1 MKALNGGGASSDT
14 GISARREGNDLIIAL
29 SPEAG
34 FKGGVKEFIN
44 HIFAGAP
51 DKIIEKARRLSSC
64 ADPAEKQTAAKRDFL
79 LAGFFEGPGPSAHS
93 GFADRPMRKNAGLI
107 IEYEDDF
114 IAVLNKPAGVK
125 IHPDREGDTDNLCAA
140 LDAYFRASASR
151 SARAYP
157 IHRLDIGTSG
167 LIIFAKDNVTC
178 AILDRAL
185 FENRIERRYTAA
197 LEGLL
202 KKREGEINLA
212 IGRDRHVS
220 NKYRVSPSGKPAV
233 TRYKLIRADSRRG
246 ISLVEAVLETGR
258 THQIRVHFS
267 HIGYPLCGDSLYGS
281 KQPLSSGREF
291 LLHSSYLKF
300 IHPYNKKTVELS
312 SAAEFSDPKYSIR

>member
-1 MKALNGGGASSDT
+1 MKKIYGGHAANDT
-14 GISARREGNDLIIAL
+14 GISARREGGDLVIETSMQGRFA
-29 SPEAG
+29 
-34 FKGGVKEFIN
+34 GGVKELIES
-44 HIFAGAP
+44 IFAGAP
-51 DKIIEKARRLSSC
+51 DKIIEKARRLSGLR
-64 ADPAEKQTAAKRDFL
+64 PAEAASALSPKIS
-79 LAGFFEGPGPSAHS
+79 LAGFFESRDTGIYNDAESAKAHGS
-93 GFADRPMRKNAGLI
+93 VRLVF
-107 IEYEDDF
+107 EYEDDF
-114 IAVLNKPAGVK
+114 IAVLNKPAGIK
-125 IHPDREGDTDNLCAA
+125 IHPDREGDADNLCAA
-140 LDAYFRASASR
+140 LDAHFHASSER

-167 LIIFAKDNVTC
+167 LIVFAKDSVTC

-197 LEGLL
+197 IDGLL

-233 TRYKLIRADSRRG
+233 TRYKLLCADSRRG

-267 HIGYPLCGDSLYGS
+267 HIGHPLCGDSLYGS
-281 KQPLSSGREF
+281 RKSPSIGREF
-291 LLHSSYLKF
+291 LLHSSYVKF
-300 IHPYNKKTVELS
+300 THPYNKKTVELS
-312 SAAEFSDPKYSIR
+312 SAADFMDPRYPIK